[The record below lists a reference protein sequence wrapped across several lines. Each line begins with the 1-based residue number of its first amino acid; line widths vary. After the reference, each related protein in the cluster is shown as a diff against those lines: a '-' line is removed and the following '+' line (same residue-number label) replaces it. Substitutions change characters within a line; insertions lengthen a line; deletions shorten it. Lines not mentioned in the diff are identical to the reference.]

1 MPDKNVVNT
10 KELTAPSRVAEL
22 LRRHGL
28 RADKGFGQNFLVD
41 AAALRAIV
49 AAADLT
55 SGDSVLEV
63 GAGLGVLTRALAL
76 RGADVLALE
85 LDERLL
91 PVLDET
97 LGDLVDHAGAGSVT
111 VLAADATTF
120 DFEQMPSGASLV
132 ANLPYNV
139 ATVVIARALESN
151 RFKQLVVLVQREVG
165 ERLSAKPSTPAYGA
179 LSLFV
184 AHFGTARTV
193 RLVPPGAF
201 FPPPKVTS
209 AVVRIVTTGAA
220 PDPELFELIH
230 TGFAHRRKTLV
241 KNLVY
246 AGYEREAGLAALQV
260 LQLDERVRAEALDLA
275 QFGRLRDLLAAGPTS
290 SS

>member
-1 MPDKNVVNT
+1 MVDH

-28 RADKGFGQNFLVD
+28 RADKAFGQNFLVD

-49 AAADLT
+49 DAAALT

-76 RGADVLALE
+76 RGANVLALE

-91 PVLDET
+91 PVLEET
-97 LGDLVDHAGAGSVT
+97 LADLTAIAGAGKVT
-111 VLAADATTF
+111 VRAVDATTF
-120 DFEQMPSGASLV
+120 DFEQMPSGSSLV

-151 RFKQLVVLVQREVG
+151 RFRQLVVLVQREVA
-165 ERLSAKPSTPAYGA
+165 ERLSAKASTAAYGA
-179 LSLFV
+179 LSLFI

-209 AVVRIVTTGAA
+209 AVVRIVTSGAA

-230 TGFAHRRKTLV
+230 AGFAHRRKTLV

-246 AGYEREAGLAALQV
+246 AGYSREAGVAALQA
-260 LQLDERVRAEALDLA
+260 LELDERVRAEALDLA
-275 QFGRLRDLLAAGPTS
+275 QFGLLRDLLAGGPTS

>member
-1 MPDKNVVNT
+1 MVDPTEANGKD
-10 KELTAPSRVAEL
+10 LTAPSRVAEL

-49 AAADLT
+49 DAADL
-55 SGDSVLEV
+55 SSDDFVVEV
-63 GAGLGVLTRALAL
+63 GPGLGVLTRALAL

-85 LDERLL
+85 LDKRLL
-91 PVLDET
+91 PVLEET
-97 LGDLVDHAGAGSVT
+97 LADLSGDEAAGRVT
-111 VLAADATTF
+111 ILEADATTF
-120 DFEQMPSGASLV
+120 DYEQVPSGASLV

-139 ATVVIARALESN
+139 ATVVIGRALESN
-151 RFKQLVVLVQREVG
+151 RFRQLVVLVQREVAD
-165 ERLSAKPSTPAYGA
+165 RLSAKPSTSAYGA
-179 LSLFV
+179 LSLFI
-184 AHFGTARTV
+184 AHFGSARTV

-209 AVVRIVTTGAA
+209 AVVRIVTSGAD
-220 PDPELFELIH
+220 PDQALFDLIH
-230 TGFAHRRKTLV
+230 AGFAHRRKTLL

-246 AGYEREAGLAALQV
+246 AGYSREAGTAALRA
-260 LQLDERVRAEALDLA
+260 LQLDERIRAEALNLT
-275 QFGRLRDLLAAGPTS
+275 QFKRLRELLSGKHTS